1 MKINNKLFISF
12 SIMAALMAVVGYLS
26 YTQISKVS
34 GSFDIVKSEATP
46 SIIALGNIKSDFNQ
60 LHAAVLAFNLHVPD
74 AASDPE
80 IKAKALDHLQEV
92 QVAKANLL
100 SSYEQYRSLEKD
112 KDAADRIGQGI
123 NGIIAHI
130 DEMTTI
136 GTEIMNGVTTS
147 QTTNGGHTHSHA
159 ATGSIDQTAQP
170 PVLRLHNMILELDN
184 AAMTFKDE
192 LDAKI
197 AQEYISLEETQADVL
212 ADISSTIN
220 LNMILTIG
228 AVAVVFV
235 VGRFVSHSITKRVS
249 QLKGEAN
256 QVAAGN
262 LSAQISTPGSDEITD
277 LAVNFE
283 HMRNGL
289 VSAQHEL
296 AKKNKDL
303 QTLNADLDQ
312 ANQDLKKL
320 DKLKDQFI
328 GIASHELR
336 GPIHPILGYA
346 SMAKG
351 GKIQPQVAL
360 DVIHQQALKLR
371 QLASDILDVSR
382 MDSGN
387 LSYNMQKVKINEL
400 LLNALI
406 AAGGTVNPENVS
418 IVAKIDERNKD
429 LEVLADKDR
438 IGQVFTNVIGNAV
451 KFTRK
456 GSITAATHVNSD
468 SNTIEISI
476 SDTGGGIPEDIL
488 PNLFGKFVTK
498 NVADT
503 NKEGTGL
510 GLYISKSIVNAH
522 SGTIEAYNSNGG
534 ATFKIVL
541 PINAADLENS
551 GLLAEVVKRDQK

>member
-1 MKINNKLFISF
+1 
-12 SIMAALMAVVGYLS
+12 MAVLMAVVGYLS

-136 GTEIMNGVTTS
+136 GTEIMNGATTS

-159 ATGSIDQTAQP
+159 ATGSSDQTAQP

-197 AQEYISLEETQADVL
+197 AQEYISLEKTQADVL
-212 ADISSTIN
+212 GDISSTIN

-418 IVAKIDERNKD
+418 IVAKIDDRNKD
-429 LEVLADKDR
+429 LEVIADKDR

-468 SNTIEISI
+468 SNTVEISI

-522 SGTIEAYNSNGG
+522 SGTIEAHNSNGG
-534 ATFKIVL
+534 ATFRIVL

>member
-1 MKINNKLFISF
+1 
-12 SIMAALMAVVGYLS
+12 MAALMAVVGYLS

-147 QTTNGGHTHSHA
+147 QTTNGGHIHSHA